1 MPADYTQ
8 CRVRKQSNE
17 CESEKRLAK
26 SQRSGVALTEYGARG
41 ALAGRALPTSTACG
55 RNTVLPSG
63 DCINS
68 FAFTIRSPSQFVRLH
83 GNMHRSFFRAGAG
96 TISIRSPSQ
105 FVRLHGNTHR
115 LFFSGWSSNGTA
127 HGRHI
132 SLYFYLTPSVGLLLP
147 VRQVFCNTG

>member
-68 FAFTIRSPSQFVRLH
+68 FAFTIRSPSREHASIIFLGR
-83 GNMHRSFFRAGAG
+83 GWDYINSFAF
-96 TISIRSPSQ
+96 TIRSPSREHASIIL
-105 FVRLHGNTHR
+105 FGLELERNRTWETYFALFLPNAERRLT
-115 LFFSGWSSNGTA
+115 TA
-127 HGRHI
+127 R
-132 SLYFYLTPSVGLLLP
+132 
-147 VRQVFCNTG
+147 